1 MTLSSGVCLA
11 CGTRLSPGLSTCPR
25 TPLRR
30 PLAEGVRRW
39 EVGSCQ
45 PPLVGRTALL
55 ERLKWCAEEA
65 RRGLGRAVWLV
76 GPEGMGKS
84 RLKDAL
90 VESLAANRF
99 EIWEGSGLALP
110 GTPAGPLLELLE
122 ATRGLRP
129 VAGVG
134 RMSSAE
140 AERVAHFLEGREWQG
155 IPASLSAESLALFD
169 ALCHALLPHRGPR
182 ILILEDWRDADPL
195 SRAFVEVLVSRL
207 AHTPVLVLVLE
218 RTEGPALAPSTAE
231 VLEVGLLNPEDA
243 AALVATRLRP
253 DWPREALLRA
263 GAGHPLH
270 LLHAMAFHEEHP
282 DAPLPESGPAVLAA
296 RFEALSPTRREALH
310 VSAVLGPCFP
320 RPVLGALVGGLSSLA
335 GLEAGGWLKAVS
347 GGRYAVGARVPVPRE
362 GVSSDAEGLGL
373 HRRAAEAYE
382 ALPEE
387 ARRRACAELVRHW
400 RAAKVPQRALPHL
413 LEVAGWNLAALEPA
427 AALAVYRVALEVAGS
442 LSLEAARKWSRV
454 LWERMG
460 DAHRLAGERAEA
472 ESAWR
477 IALSLEDARAVVA
490 TPERL
495 QCLRKLAAVVLSL
508 ERYEEVVALSQSA
521 GDFEASREA
530 LLCWASLDAL
540 CVLALCWLGRFEEA
554 EARLVVARGRL
565 LQAPY
570 QEGPGRASVEAA
582 LHRATGTLLM
592 GQGRPGQA
600 TVEYAAV
607 LRWTERAGDTW
618 EHSTALFNLGDAY
631 ARAGDRERAVHYF
644 QLALDLKAR
653 MGDRG
658 GMAYTHHGLALLHSQ
673 ADAPELAKED
683 AVRGLQLAGMLGDRK
698 LKSLLRCALGRAHLR
713 LGEREEAARQLQLAA
728 QDAAAANARPELLQA
743 QAALR
748 ALEARR

>member
-1 MTLSSGVCLA
+1 MTSSSGVCLA

-25 TPLRR
+25 VSSRVS
-30 PLAEGVRRW
+30 LAEGVRRW
-39 EVGSCQ
+39 GTGACQ

-76 GPEGMGKS
+76 GAEGMGKS

-90 VESLAANRF
+90 VESLTADRF
-99 EIWEGSGLALP
+99 EVWEGSGLALP

-155 IPASLSAESLALFD
+155 IPASLSSESIALFD

-182 ILILEDWRDADPL
+182 ILILEDWQHADPL
-195 SRAFVEVLVSRL
+195 SRALVEVLVSRL
-207 AHTPVLVLVLE
+207 AHAPVLVLVLE
-218 RTEGPALAPSTAE
+218 RTGGPGLVPPTAE
-231 VLEVGLLNPEDA
+231 MLEVGLLNPEDA
-243 AALVATRLRP
+243 QALVATRLRP
-253 DWPREALLRA
+253 GWPRDALLQV

-270 LLHAMAFHEEHP
+270 LLHALAFHEEHP
-282 DAPLPESGPAVLAA
+282 LVPLPSSGPAVLAA
-296 RFEALSPTRREALH
+296 RHEALSPARREALH

-320 RPVLGALVGGLSSLA
+320 RSVLGALVGGFGALA
-335 GLEAGGWLKAVS
+335 GLEAGGWLRPVS
-347 GGRYAVGARVPVPRE
+347 GGRYAVGARPPGPPEVT
-362 GVSSDAEGLGL
+362 SSDVEELAL

-382 ALPEE
+382 ALPAES
-387 ARRRACAELVRHW
+387 RRRACAEVVRHW
-400 RAAKVPQRALPHL
+400 LAAKVPQRALPHL
-413 LEVAGWNLAALEPA
+413 LEVAAWNLAALEPA
-427 AALAVYRVALEVAGS
+427 AALGVYRVALDVAAS
-442 LSLEAARKWSRV
+442 LSLDAARQWSRV
-454 LWERMG
+454 LWERIG

-477 IALSLEDARAVVA
+477 IAISLEDPRAVLA
-490 TPERL
+490 TPEHL
-495 QCLRKLAAVVLSL
+495 HCLRKLAAVVLSL
-508 ERYEEVVALSQSA
+508 ERYEEVVSLGQAVGELAAGPDALV
-521 GDFEASREA
+521 
-530 LLCWASLDAL
+530 CTASLDAL
-540 CVLALCWLGRFEEA
+540 CALALCGLGRFEEA
-554 EARLVVARGRL
+554 EARLASARARL

-582 LHRATGTLLM
+582 LHRAMGTLLM

-600 TVEYAAV
+600 TAEYAAV

>member
-1 MTLSSGVCLA
+1 MTSSSGVCLA

-25 TPLRR
+25 TPPRM
-30 PLAEGVRRW
+30 PLAAGVRRW
-39 EVGSCQ
+39 RVASCQ

-65 RRGLGRAVWLV
+65 RRGLGRAVWLM
-76 GPEGMGKS
+76 GAEGMGKS

-110 GTPAGPLLELLE
+110 GTPAGPLMELLE

-134 RMSSAE
+134 RMSTAE

-182 ILILEDWRDADPL
+182 ILILEDWQHADPL
-195 SRAFVEVLVSRL
+195 SRALVEVLVSRL
-207 AHTPVLVLVLE
+207 AHAPVLVLVLE
-218 RTEGPALAPSTAE
+218 RTGGPALPPPTAE
-231 VLEVGLLNPEDA
+231 LLEVGLLNPEDA

-253 DWPREALLRA
+253 GWPKEALLRV

-270 LLHAMAFHEEHP
+270 LLHVLAFHEEHP
-282 DAPLPESGPAVLAA
+282 RAPLPESGPAVLAA
-296 RFEALSPTRREALH
+296 RFEALSPTWREALS

-320 RPVLGALVGGLSSLA
+320 RSVLGALVGGFSSLA
-335 GLEAGGWLKAVS
+335 GLEAGGWLMAVS
-347 GGRYAVGARVPVPRE
+347 GGRYTLGARPPEMRDE
-362 GVSSDAEGLGL
+362 VSSDVEGLAL
-373 HRRAAEAYE
+373 HWRVAEAYE
-382 ALPEE
+382 ALPAEV
-387 ARRRACAELVRHW
+387 RRRACAELVRHW
-400 RAAKVPQRALPHL
+400 LAAKVPQRALPHL

-427 AALAVYRVALEVAGS
+427 AALGVYRVALAVAGS
-442 LSLEAARKWSRV
+442 LSLEAARQWSRV

-477 IALSLEDARAVVA
+477 IALSLEDPGAALA

-508 ERYEEVVALSQSA
+508 ERYEEVVELGQSV
-521 GDFEASREA
+521 GEFEATRDA

-540 CVLALCWLGRFEEA
+540 CALALCWLGRFEEA
-554 EARLVVARGRL
+554 ESRLAGARGRL
-565 LQAPY
+565 LQAPH
-570 QEGPGRASVEAA
+570 QEGPGRANVEAA
-582 LHRATGTLLM
+582 LHRARGTLLM
-592 GQGRPGQA
+592 GQGRPEQA

>member
-1 MTLSSGVCLA
+1 
-11 CGTRLSPGLSTCPR
+11 
-25 TPLRR
+25 
-30 PLAEGVRRW
+30 
-39 EVGSCQ
+39 
-45 PPLVGRTALL
+45 
-55 ERLKWCAEEA
+55 
-65 RRGLGRAVWLV
+65 
-76 GPEGMGKS
+76 MGKS

-99 EIWEGSGLALP
+99 EVWEGSGLALP

-155 IPASLSAESLALFD
+155 LPASLSAESLALFD

-182 ILILEDWRDADPL
+182 ILILEDWQHADPL
-195 SRAFVEVLVSRL
+195 SRAFIEVLVSRL
-207 AHTPVLVLVLE
+207 AHAPVLVLVLE
-218 RTEGPALAPSTAE
+218 RAQGPALAPPTAE

-253 DWPREALLRA
+253 GWPREALLRV

-282 DAPLPESGPAVLAA
+282 GAPLPESGTAVLAA
-296 RFEALSPTRREALH
+296 RFDALSPARREALQ
-310 VSAVLGPCFP
+310 VSAMLGPCFP

-335 GLEAGGWLKAVS
+335 GLQAEGWLKAVS
-347 GGRYAVGARVPVPRE
+347 GGRYAVGAHAPVSREAVP
-362 GVSSDAEGLGL
+362 SDAEALAL

-387 ARRRACAELVRHW
+387 TRRRACAELVRHW
-400 RAAKVPQRALPHL
+400 RAAKVPRRALPHL
-413 LEVAGWNLAALEPA
+413 LEVAGWNLSALEPVAALE
-427 AALAVYRVALEVAGS
+427 VYRVALEVAGS
-442 LSLEAARKWSRV
+442 LSLDAARQWSRV

-472 ESAWR
+472 EAAWR
-477 IALSLEDARAVVA
+477 IALSLEDPRTVLA
-490 TPERL
+490 TPARL

-508 ERYEEVVALSQSA
+508 ERYEEVVELSQLV
-521 GDFEASREA
+521 GEFEASREA
-530 LLCWASLDAL
+530 LLRGASLDAL
-540 CVLALCWLGRFEEA
+540 CALALCWLGRFEEA
-554 EARLVVARGRL
+554 EARLAVARGRL

-570 QEGPGRASVEAA
+570 QEEPGRASVEAA
-582 LHRATGTLLM
+582 LHRAMGTLLM
-592 GQGRPGQA
+592 GQGRPEQA
-600 TVEYAAV
+600 TAEYAAV